1 MINFLRILSDILSFY
16 FMIRFCS
23 KYLQRKENQNQN
35 QNQNQLFGSYHRN
48 NNDKRNKNE
57 TQNMKINERNPYYNE
72 NLNPNLEKNEMTNV
86 AEEDYG
92 DLDESSDL
100 FFNEE
105 RSSAE
110 VTSSCSFQFL
120 PYSINYDTLSVLSKH
135 SKANT
140 NNDAD
145 MEDER

>member
-1 MINFLRILSDILSFY
+1 
-16 FMIRFCS
+16 MIRFCS
-23 KYLQRKENQNQN
+23 KYLQRNENQN

-48 NNDKRNKNE
+48 NNDKRN
-57 TQNMKINERNPYYNE
+57 R
-72 NLNPNLEKNEMTNV
+72 NEMTNF

-92 DLDESSDL
+92 DLDESSDS

-105 RSSAE
+105 CSSAE

-120 PYSINYDTLSVLSKH
+120 PYSINYDTLSVQSKH
-135 SKANT
+135 SKENT

-145 MEDER
+145 MEVER

>member
-1 MINFLRILSDILSFY
+1 
-16 FMIRFCS
+16 MIRFCS
-23 KYLQRKENQNQN
+23 KYLQRNEN
-35 QNQNQLFGSYHRN
+35 QNQNQLFGSHYRN

-57 TQNMKINERNPYYNE
+57 TQNMKINERNHYDLPYYNG

-120 PYSINYDTLSVLSKH
+120 PYSINYDTLSVQSKH
-135 SKANT
+135 SKENT